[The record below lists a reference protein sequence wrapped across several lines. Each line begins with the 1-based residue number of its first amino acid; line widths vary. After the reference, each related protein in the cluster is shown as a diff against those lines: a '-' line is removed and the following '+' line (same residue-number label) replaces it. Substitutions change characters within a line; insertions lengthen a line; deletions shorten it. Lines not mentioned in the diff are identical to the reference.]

1 MPVGITVTCCP
12 PRYAEEMLR
21 LKDLGP
27 NTPSGVPYTKDEIM
41 AMVRRGKQRGYIPE
55 ALELKGDDGGACKL
69 LGRLLGDVIEVLEV
83 LAASL
88 SNLHYSFSAFHG
100 LFWSL
105 LPDLDGSIIVNNKI
119 RPFLLV
125 MLRREL
131 HKSSVLVIVKPTLD
145 FSQIYFWFFW
155 VNSVND
161 LQSLKNLYAISSS
174 NLSAR
179 ATGVVLE
186 IKIDLNLLDERGRK
200 ARVDDLFVTDDSACY
215 LGQDFNPGISL
226 EERDMDTKLLS
237 ALESNNTLARDVG
250 LKEHTCDYVRGN
262 GKYTVTSC
270 CLLPVAGPLFSP
282 IHGQMVHTCFANI
295 TLNSARSSVVGV
307 GVMVVVVIIVAVVV
321 VFESS
326 SVGQNFRFL
335 RFIRGVVILVTSLN
349 TWRVIPDETLHHFLR
364 LWHHSGTLRLPILE
378 SSTMSGDHSFQS
390 DGKIRLPS
398 SGLQFEDST
407 SLSKVS

>member
-1 MPVGITVTCCP
+1 MFHV
-12 PRYAEEMLR
+12 
-21 LKDLGP
+21 
-27 NTPSGVPYTKDEIM
+27 
-41 AMVRRGKQRGYIPE
+41 
-55 ALELKGDDGGACKL
+55 DG
-69 LGRLLGDVIEVLEV
+69 
-83 LAASL
+83 
-88 SNLHYSFSAFHG
+88 
-100 LFWSL
+100 
-105 LPDLDGSIIVNNKI
+105 
-119 RPFLLV
+119 
-125 MLRREL
+125 
-131 HKSSVLVIVKPTLD
+131 
-145 FSQIYFWFFW
+145 
-155 VNSVND
+155 
-161 LQSLKNLYAISSS
+161 
-174 NLSAR
+174 
-179 ATGVVLE
+179 
-186 IKIDLNLLDERGRK
+186 
-200 ARVDDLFVTDDSACY
+200 RVDDLFVTDDSACY

-295 TLNSARSSVVGV
+295 TLNSARSCVMQSAFLTQGTVSTVVGV
-307 GVMVVVVIIVAVVV
+307 GVTVVVVIIVAVVV
-321 VFESS
+321 VVESS